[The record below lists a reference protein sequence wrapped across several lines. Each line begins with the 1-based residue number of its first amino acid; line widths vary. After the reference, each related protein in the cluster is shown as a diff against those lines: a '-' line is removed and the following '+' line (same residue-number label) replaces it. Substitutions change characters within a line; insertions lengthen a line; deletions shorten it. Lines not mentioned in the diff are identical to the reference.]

1 MLAARSGAEFLP
13 GGCPWSTDAMT
24 DPLIALSACSSC
36 RACDLATTR
45 QQVVV
50 GRGNPNARL
59 MLIGEAWSA
68 RGRHRSAL
76 RRPIRPSSRTVA
88 GGGRPS
94 TPERSLH
101 LQCRQM
107 PPPWKPSTA
116 AAGTGGLSP
125 LVGPTALLDR
135 SRCRCSCWSDSPGGC
150 SWQQGPDDGSAG
162 RWQRWQGRDV
172 MPIFIPPIC
181 CGIHRLRTAAQW
193 P

>member
-1 MLAARSGAEFLP
+1 
-13 GGCPWSTDAMT
+13 MT

-59 MLIGEAWSA
+59 MLIGEAPWCA

-76 RRPIRPSSRTVA
+76 RRPIRPSSRPVA

-107 PPPWKPSTA
+107 PSPWKPSTA
-116 AAGTGGLSP
+116 AAGDGGLSP
-125 LVGPTALLDR
+125 LVDQQIALIDPAVVVLAGATALEAVL
-135 SRCRCSCWSDSPGGC
+135 
-150 SWQQGPDDGSAG
+150 GSKGRMMDLRG

-172 MPIFIPPIC
+172 MPIFHPSYLLRNPSTED
-181 CGIHRLRTAAQW
+181 GSPVALTRADLVAVGQRLCER
-193 P
+193 